1 VGRRYTE
8 PVATKKQQRRK
19 YQRARE
25 HARREPGDEP
35 RVEKAKPEGGG
46 VVLPNGR
53 TVQPA
58 SMQRAARRA
67 LVFAVLF
74 FGLITFAPFG
84 GKVSPA
90 EALFQS
96 SMIFVWATVITYF
109 VDNYLY
115 KRALRRG

>member
-1 VGRRYTE
+1 M
-8 PVATKKQQRRK
+8 ATKKQQRRR

-25 HARREPGDEP
+25 HARREQGDEP
-35 RVEKAKPEGGG
+35 KVEKTKADNGA
-46 VVLPNGR
+46 VVTRGGR

-67 LVFAVLF
+67 LIFAALF
-74 FGLITFAPFG
+74 FALIKLVPFG
-84 GKVSPA
+84 GGSVTTA
-90 EALFQS
+90 DALFQS

-115 KRALRRG
+115 KRALRRD

>member
-1 VGRRYTE
+1 
-8 PVATKKQQRRK
+8 VATKKQQRRK

-35 RVEKAKPEGGG
+35 RAEKPTQDGA
-46 VVLPNGR
+46 VVGRNGR

-67 LVFAVLF
+67 LLFAVLF